1 MARIDAWPKVKGQ
14 AHYVADAVP
23 RPCLYGALLVTTSAH
38 CRVSVEKQF
47 LAAQPGIIAVVD
59 HTDVI
64 ETRFSTNPHGGPAD
78 THIFTNTGLHPGDIV
93 GAIAATDRGALKR
106 ALALKGAVSEQ
117 PLAAVLNLGDG
128 LQAHVIANEQYP
140 FNVISDQRI
149 GDPAAT
155 VAAGLDD
162 APMQH
167 ESFASFDAAPHGFM
181 EPVAAAAQWAEDHWE
196 VWSPSQCPALVRAR
210 LDHLFATRCQLMPVY
225 LGGGFG
231 GKEEM
236 SIEPAAIVL
245 SRACGGQTVLIE
257 TTRQQ
262 MTTAYRARHGG
273 YIRLNTGFDATGVF
287 LARDIDVVLEAG
299 PYNGHSSDVASNAAD
314 TAARLYRAPVV
325 AARHRAIATNRM
337 PGGGFRGYG
346 GIQAA
351 YAVETHIDEIAK
363 TLGLDPVAMR
373 LRNVPRDG
381 DRDPV
386 NGSLM
391 HGMRGAECL
400 QLLQERWLQTG
411 PDAARVPRAV
421 GRFKTGRGLAMVM
434 AGSAAAGAGHPDR
447 AEVACQLD
455 PDTGMVTIQTS
466 VAEAGQGTYPLL
478 ALTVSRELALDQSRI
493 AIEYDASE
501 QGPHDPG
508 MFGSRGANVTGSAAM
523 IAAILLRVA
532 MIKEAALLLEVD
544 PEQVEIAP
552 DWTGLRVRD
561 GEDTVKISEL
571 PPLRVVGAHETS
583 DPGLAY
589 GVQCAD
595 VTVDTHTGTVTV
607 DRIIAVHDI
616 GVVQDYDGAKAQI
629 EGAAVQGIGAA
640 LSERATFRGDG
651 SVVERGFLTH
661 LIPTCVAIPPVDV
674 AFLDAPPMV
683 GATGAKGLGE
693 ASIIG
698 IPAAI
703 GNAVAAAIGTRPR
716 ALPITPERLT
726 RAIEAS
732 RAAPSTV
739 EPPGRQ
745 AAPHVTA
752 TESEITTAR

>member
-1 MARIDAWPKVKGQ
+1 
-14 AHYVADAVP
+14 
-23 RPCLYGALLVTTSAH
+23 
-38 CRVSVEKQF
+38 
-47 LAAQPGIIAVVD
+47 
-59 HTDVI
+59 
-64 ETRFSTNPHGGPAD
+64 
-78 THIFTNTGLHPGDIV
+78 
-93 GAIAATDRGALKR
+93 
-106 ALALKGAVSEQ
+106 
-117 PLAAVLNLGDG
+117 
-128 LQAHVIANEQYP
+128 
-140 FNVISDQRI
+140 
-149 GDPAAT
+149 
-155 VAAGLDD
+155 
-162 APMQH
+162 
-167 ESFASFDAAPHGFM
+167 
-181 EPVAAAAQWAEDHWE
+181 
-196 VWSPSQCPALVRAR
+196 
-210 LDHLFATRCQLMPVY
+210 
-225 LGGGFG
+225 
-231 GKEEM
+231 
-236 SIEPAAIVL
+236 
-245 SRACGGQTVLIE
+245 
-257 TTRQQ
+257 
-262 MTTAYRARHGG
+262 
-273 YIRLNTGFDATGVF
+273 
-287 LARDIDVVLEAG
+287 
-299 PYNGHSSDVASNAAD
+299 GHSSDVASNAAD

-325 AARHRAIATNRM
+325 AARHRAVATNRM

-351 YAVETHIDEIAK
+351 YAVETHIDEIADS
-363 TLGLDPVAMR
+363 LGLDPVTMR

-386 NGSLM
+386 NGARM

-400 QLLQERWLQTG
+400 QLLQERWLQ
-411 PDAARVPRAV
+411 PDPPAARLSLAE
-421 GRFKTGRGLAMVM
+421 GRFKTGRGVAMVM

-447 AEVACQLD
+447 AEVACKLN
-455 PDTGMVTIQTS
+455 PDTATVTIQTS